1 MSKFRFYF
9 PWFDRKAFP
18 VLAGV
23 VAGLYLLEEILVL
36 REQQQSKIRR
46 SAVNTAVAASGF
58 AVVRAALLPVMV
70 WTAEEAERR
79 RFGIVHWLRLPRP
92 LQYAAGFLLL
102 DYTNYLWHVC
112 THRVPFLYRLHQVH
126 HSDMD
131 MDVTTGFRFHLGE
144 QVFSIAFRGGMIG
157 LIGAPADLVLGYEA
171 VFEGCTAF
179 HHSNLRL
186 PVAAEE
192 LLDKI
197 MITPRVH
204 GIHHSIV
211 KEEFNANF
219 GVVFPFWDW
228 LHGTRRTEVPQEH
241 ITIGIPAWRD
251 PAELT
256 VRRLHEMP
264 FEPTRPWRLPDG
276 GVPYRL
282 PGGRL
287 AEVVS
292 DQSGS
297 GV

>member
-192 LLDKI
+192 LLDKV

-228 LHGTRRTEVPQEH
+228 LHGTRRTEVPQEL

-287 AEVVS
+287 AEAVS

>member
-1 MSKFRFYF
+1 MSRFRFYF

-23 VAGLYLLEEILVL
+23 VAGLYLLEELLVL
-36 REQQQSKIRR
+36 REQQQSKLRR
-46 SAVNTAVAASGF
+46 TTINTAVAASGF
-58 AVVRAALLPVMV
+58 AVVRAALLPVLV
-70 WTAEEAERR
+70 RAGEVAQRR
-79 RFGIVHWLRLPRP
+79 RFGIIQWLRLPQP
-92 LQYAAGFLLL
+92 ISYAIGFLLL
-102 DYTNYLWHVC
+102 DFTNYLWHVC

-144 QVFSIAFRGGMIG
+144 QVFSIGFRGGMVA

-186 PVAAEE
+186 PVLVERG
-192 LLDKI
+192 LDKV

-211 KEEFNANF
+211 AEEFNANF

-228 LHGTRRTEVPQEH
+228 LHGTRRTDVPQDR

-251 PAELT
+251 PAELS
-256 VRRLHEMP
+256 VARLHAMP
-264 FEPTRPWRLPDG
+264 FAPTRPWRLPDG

-282 PGGRL
+282 PDGRL
-287 AEVVS
+287 GEAAP
-292 DQSGS
+292 DQSVS
-297 GV
+297 GE